1 MTGITRAAMLT
12 LLMRTDKSH
21 HSPKLRKHK
30 ALVIRLA
37 SRSVQ
42 SIYPTVGKPVELR
55 ATSNDCR
62 DTSPK
67 KCNLCIS
74 MMAVFVVDFEMLFT
88 CASAPGQLQK

>member
-21 HSPKLRKHK
+21 HSPKLGKSN
-30 ALVIRLA
+30 ALVIRPAL
-37 SRSVQ
+37 RSVQ
-42 SIYPTVGKPVELR
+42 SIYPTVGKPVELT
-55 ATSNDCR
+55 ATRNDCR

-74 MMAVFVVDFEMLFT
+74 VMVVFVVDFEMLFT